1 MLTALKDKSIGSII
15 KIQIRDPDTATYSYT
30 DFILTN
36 LGAPDSSY
44 KNANGA
50 WLTQKDIYDEVP
62 FNSNNNQAYTNS
74 VFCNTKYDFEGKYLS
89 NVDSKI
95 QPYILTPTLP
105 IAASASISATAITK
119 KVFLL
124 SITEIG
130 GVTTLSKD
138 GSKLSYFSDNNN
150 RIAYYGNTNKAV
162 IWWTRSPLSSNSNR
176 VYCMGTDG
184 DWIGSNASSSRGVR
198 PTFIIDSSL
207 LVDENGYI
215 YLGRS
220 PVISSSLGVSG
231 TDLGEKKDIFD
242 VNYSVSDPDGD
253 TLTVTE
259 KIDNITVSTR
269 TNVSSGSSLTFSNLN
284 NLTSFQ
290 KILNGEHTL
299 EIIANDGKTSTSFT
313 FTFTKKVTEADI
325 TLKEALAV
333 EGDISVAVLK
343 IEGSIPEDA
352 IITAL
357 VTNNGKDPSPVWQDA
372 TLAVLNNKNIV
383 FTNKENTNGAAF
395 NFKVKIKR
403 GPSDKGGY
411 ITSIN
416 GAFQ

>member
-15 KIQIRDPDTATYSYT
+15 KIKIRDDDIAQDVIT

-36 LGAPDSSY
+36 LGAPNSSY

-50 WLTQKDIYDEVP
+50 WLTQKNIQSTMM
-62 FNSNNNQAYTNS
+62 FNSDDDQVYANS
-74 VFCNTKYDFEGKYLS
+74 YFCDTKYDFEGNYLS
-89 NVDSKI
+89 NIDSKL

-105 IAASASISATAITK
+105 IAAGASIDATTITK

-124 SITEIG
+124 SITETG
-130 GVTTLSKD
+130 AATLSND
-138 GSKLSYFSDNNN
+138 GSKLSYFSDNSS
-150 RIAYYGNTNKAV
+150 RIARYDNGQAE
-162 IWWTRSPLSSNSNR
+162 IWWTRSPGSNFSGS
-176 VYCMGTDG
+176 VYCVDTNG
-184 DWIGSNASSSRGVR
+184 DWSNNSASGSGGVR

-215 YLGRS
+215 HVSRP
-220 PVISSSLGVSG
+220 PVISSSLGASG
-231 TDLGEKKDIFD
+231 TDLGEKKDVFN
-242 VNYSVSDPDGD
+242 VTYSVSNPDGNA
-253 TLTVTE
+253 LTVTE
-259 KIDNITVSTR
+259 KIDNVTVNTR
-269 TNVSSGSSLTFSNLN
+269 TNISSDSSLTFSNLN
-284 NLTSFQ
+284 DLTSFQ

-299 EIIANDGKTSTSFT
+299 EIIANNGEEETSFT

-325 TLKEALAV
+325 TLKNALAV
-333 EGDISVAVLK
+333 DGDISVAILK
-343 IEGSIPEDA
+343 IEGSIPKDA
-352 IITAL
+352 IVTAL
-357 VTNNGKDPSPVWQDA
+357 VTNNGKDPNPAWQDA
-372 TLAVLNNKNIV
+372 TIEVLNNKNIV

>member
-15 KIQIRDPDTATYSYT
+15 KIKIWDGDIAQAVDT

-36 LGAPDSSY
+36 LGAPNSSY

-50 WLTQKDIYDEVP
+50 WLTQKNIQTTMM
-62 FNSNNNQAYTNS
+62 FNNNNNQAYAKS
-74 VFCNTKYDFEGKYLS
+74 YFCDTEHDFEGNYLS
-89 NVDSKI
+89 SIDSEL

-105 IAASASISATAITK
+105 IAAGASIGATTITK

-124 SITEIG
+124 SITETG
-130 GVTTLSKD
+130 ATTLSND
-138 GSKLSYFSDNNN
+138 GSKLSYFSDNSS
-150 RIAYYGNTNKAV
+150 RIARYGNGQTA
-162 IWWTRSPLSSNSNR
+162 IWWTRSPYSGHSYR
-176 VYCMGTDG
+176 VYCVGTNGVQDS
-184 DWIGSNASSSRGVR
+184 DIASGSRGVR

-215 YLGRS
+215 HAIRP
-220 PVISSSLGVSG
+220 PVISSSLGASG
-231 TDLGEKKDIFD
+231 TDLGEKKDVFN
-242 VNYSVSDPDGD
+242 VTYSVSNPNGKA
-253 TLTVTE
+253 LTVTE
-259 KIDNITVSTR
+259 KIDNVTVNTR
-269 TNVSSGSSLTFSNLN
+269 TNVSSDSLLTFSNLN
-284 NLTSFQ
+284 DLTSFQ
-290 KILNGEHTL
+290 KILNGKHTL
-299 EIIANDGKTSTSFT
+299 EIIANNEKETSFT

-325 TLKEALAV
+325 TLKNALAV
-333 EGDISVAVLK
+333 DGDISIAILK
-343 IEGSIPEDA
+343 IEGSIPKDA
-352 IITAL
+352 IVTAL
-357 VTNNGKDPSPVWQDA
+357 VTNNGKDPNPAWQDA
-372 TLAVLNNKNIV
+372 TIEVLNNKNII

>member
-15 KIQIRDPDTATYSYT
+15 KIKIWDGDIAQAVDT

-36 LGAPDSSY
+36 LGAPNSSY

-50 WLTQKDIYDEVP
+50 WLTQKNIQTTMM
-62 FNSNNNQAYTNS
+62 FNSNNNQAYANS
-74 VFCNTKYDFEGKYLS
+74 YLHDFEGIYLS
-89 NVDSKI
+89 SIDSKL

-105 IAASASISATAITK
+105 IAAGASIGATTITK

-124 SITEIG
+124 SITETGAI
-130 GVTTLSKD
+130 TLSND
-138 GSKLSYFSDNNN
+138 GSKLSYFSDNSS
-150 RIAYYGNTNKAV
+150 RIARYGDGQAE
-162 IWWTRSPLSSNSNR
+162 IWWTRSPYSNDSYSVFCVSTYGGWGGR
-176 VYCMGTDG
+176 DADRSG
-184 DWIGSNASSSRGVR
+184 GVR

-215 YLGRS
+215 HMNRP
-220 PVISSSLGVSG
+220 PVISSSLGASG
-231 TDLGEKKDIFD
+231 TDLGEKKDVFN
-242 VNYSVSDPDGD
+242 VTYSVSNPDGNA
-253 TLTVTE
+253 LTVTE
-259 KIDNITVSTR
+259 KIDNVTVNTR
-269 TNVSSGSSLTFSNLN
+269 TNISSDSLLTFSNLN
-284 NLTSFQ
+284 DLTSFQ

-299 EIIANDGKTSTSFT
+299 EIIANNGEEISFT

-325 TLKEALAV
+325 TLKNALAV
-333 EGDISVAVLK
+333 DGDISVAILK
-343 IEGSIPEDA
+343 IEGSIPKDA
-352 IITAL
+352 IVTAL
-357 VTNNGKDPSPVWQDA
+357 VTNNGKDPNPAWQDA
-372 TLAVLNNKNIV
+372 TIEVLNNKNIV

>member
-15 KIQIRDPDTATYSYT
+15 KIKIRDDDTAQDVIT

-50 WLTQKDIYDEVP
+50 WLTQKGIYGEAP
-62 FNSNNNQAYTNS
+62 FNGNNNDQAYANS
-74 VFCNTKYDFEGKYLS
+74 FFCDTKYDFEGNYLS
-89 NVDSKI
+89 DIDSKL

-105 IAASASISATAITK
+105 IAAGASISATTITK

-124 SITEIG
+124 SITETG
-130 GVTTLSKD
+130 ATTLSND
-138 GSKLSYFSDNNN
+138 GSKLSYFSDNNS
-150 RIAYYGNTNKAV
+150 RIAYYGNSDKAAT
-162 IWWTRSPLSSNSNR
+162 WWTRSPDSDHSGV
-176 VYCMGTDG
+176 VYCVYTSGVQD
-184 DWIGSNASSSRGVR
+184 IGFARSSYGVR

-207 LVDENGYI
+207 LVDEDGYI
-215 YLGRS
+215 HVSRP
-220 PVISSSLGVSG
+220 PVISSSLGASG
-231 TDLGEKKDIFD
+231 TDLGEKKDVFN
-242 VNYSVSDPDGD
+242 VTYSVSNPDGNA
-253 TLTVTE
+253 LTVTE
-259 KIDNITVSTR
+259 KIDNVTVNTR
-269 TNVSSGSSLTFSNLN
+269 TNISSDSSLTFSNLN
-284 NLTSFQ
+284 DLTSFQ

-299 EIIANDGKTSTSFT
+299 EIIANNGKETSFT
-313 FTFTKKVTEADI
+313 FTFTKKVTETDI

-357 VTNNGKDPSPVWQDA
+357 VTNNGKDSSPVWQDA

>member
-15 KIQIRDPDTATYSYT
+15 KIKIKDDDTATYYDT

-36 LGAPDSSY
+36 LGAPNSSY
-44 KNANGA
+44 KNADGA
-50 WLTQKDIYDEVP
+50 WLTQKNIYDEYQ
-62 FNSNNNQAYTNS
+62 FSNNNDQAYANS
-74 VFCNTKYDFEGKYLS
+74 FLNDFFEHNYLHLI
-89 NVDSKI
+89 DSKL

-105 IAASASISATAITK
+105 IAAGVSIGATTITK

-124 SITEIG
+124 SITETG
-130 GVTTLSKD
+130 ATTLNDD
-138 GSKLSYFSDNNN
+138 GSKLSYFSDNNS
-150 RIAYYGNTNKAV
+150 RIAYYGNNAA
-162 IWWTRSPLSSNSNR
+162 IWWTRSPYSFISNG
-176 VYCMGTDG
+176 VYCVGTNGGQDY
-184 DWIGSNASSSRGVR
+184 DNAGNSHGVR
-198 PTFIIDSSL
+198 PTFIVDSSL
-207 LVDENGYI
+207 LVDDNGYI
-215 YLGRS
+215 SFPS
-220 PVISSSLGVSG
+220 PVISSSLGTSG
-231 TDLGEKKDIFD
+231 TDLGEKKDIFN
-242 VNYSVSDPDGD
+242 VTYSVSDPRGNN
-253 TLTVTE
+253 LTITE
-259 KIDNITVSTR
+259 RIDNITVSTR

-290 KILNGEHTL
+290 KILNGKHTL
-299 EIIANDGKTSTSFT
+299 EIIADNGNLYTSFI

-343 IEGSIPEDA
+343 IEGSIPKDA
-352 IITAL
+352 IITAS

>member
-15 KIQIRDPDTATYSYT
+15 KIQIKDPDTAIYSYT

-50 WLTQKDIYDEVP
+50 WLTQKNIDAKSP
-62 FNSNNNQAYTNS
+62 FNSNNNQT
-74 VFCNTKYDFEGKYLS
+74 YDSELGPQLEQYYGD
-89 NVDSKI
+89 NIDSKL

-105 IAASASISATAITK
+105 IAAGNSIGTTTITR

-124 SITEIG
+124 SITETG
-130 GVTTLSKD
+130 AATLSND
-138 GSKLSYFSDNNN
+138 GSKLSYFSDNNS
-150 RIAYYGNTNKAV
+150 RIAYYQNSPE
-162 IWWTRSPLSSNSNR
+162 IWWTRSPYSGSSTY
-176 VYCMGTDG
+176 VYCVVTNGGWDY
-184 DWIGSNASSSRGVR
+184 NFASRSYGVR
-198 PTFIIDSSL
+198 PTFIVDSSL
-207 LVDENGYI
+207 LVDDDGYI
-215 YLGRS
+215 HSPS
-220 PVISSSLGVSG
+220 PVISSSLGTSG
-231 TDLGEKKDIFD
+231 TDLGEKKDIFN
-242 VNYSVSDPDGD
+242 VTYSVSDPRGNN
-253 TLTVTE
+253 LTITE
-259 KIDNITVSTR
+259 RIDNITVSTR

-290 KILNGEHTL
+290 KILNGKHTL
-299 EIIANDGKTSTSFT
+299 EIIADNGNLYTSFT

-343 IEGSIPEDA
+343 IEGSIPADA
-352 IITAL
+352 IVTAL

>member
-15 KIQIRDPDTATYSYT
+15 KIQIKDPDTATYSYT

-36 LGAPDSSY
+36 LGAPNSSY

-50 WLTQKDIYDEVP
+50 WLTQKNIDAKTP
-62 FNSNNNQAYTNS
+62 FNSNNNQTY
-74 VFCNTKYDFEGKYLS
+74 
-89 NVDSKI
+89 DSKLGPQLEQYYVNNI
-95 QPYILTPTLP
+95 DSKLQPYILTPTLP
-105 IAASASISATAITK
+105 IAAGNSIGATTITR

-124 SITEIG
+124 SITETG
-130 GVTTLSKD
+130 ATTLSND
-138 GSKLSYFSDNNN
+138 GSKLSYFSDNNS
-150 RIAYYGNTNKAV
+150 RIAYYQGSPE
-162 IWWTRSPLSSNSNR
+162 IWWTRSPYSNNSSFVWCVSS
-176 VYCMGTDG
+176 DG
-184 DWIGSNASSSRGVR
+184 DWYYLSASDSCGVR
-198 PTFIIDSSL
+198 PTFIVDSSL
-207 LVDENGYI
+207 FVDENGYI
-215 YLGRS
+215 SLSRP
-220 PVISSSLGVSG
+220 PVISSSLGTSG
-231 TDLGEKKDIFD
+231 TDLGEKKDVFN
-242 VNYSVSDPDGD
+242 VTYSVSDPDGD
-253 TLTVTE
+253 ALTVIE
-259 KIDNITVSTR
+259 KIDNVTVNTK
-269 TNVSSGSSLTFSNLN
+269 TNISSGSSLTFSNLN
-284 NLTSFQ
+284 DLTSFQ
-290 KILNGEHTL
+290 KILNGKHTL
-299 EIIANDGKTSTSFT
+299 EIIANDGIISTSFT

-343 IEGSIPEDA
+343 IEGSIPNDA
-352 IITAL
+352 IVTAL

-372 TLAVLNNKNIV
+372 TVEVLNNKNIV

>member
-15 KIQIRDPDTATYSYT
+15 KIKMDGTYD

-50 WLTQKDIYDEVP
+50 WLTQKNIYTTVP
-62 FNSNNNQAYTNS
+62 FNNNNNQVYANS
-74 VFCNTKYDFEGKYLS
+74 RFGSTEFEQAYLS
-89 NVDSKI
+89 DVDSKL

-105 IAASASISATAITK
+105 ITAGASIGATTITK

-124 SITEIG
+124 SITETG
-130 GVTTLSKD
+130 AATLSND
-138 GSKLSYFSDNNN
+138 GSKLSYFSGNNS
-150 RIAYYGNTNKAV
+150 RIAYNGSGNATT
-162 IWWTRSPLSSNSNR
+162 WWTRSPFSGISSYVYCVHANGDWNGNGASNS
-176 VYCMGTDG
+176 Y
-184 DWIGSNASSSRGVR
+184 GVR

-207 LVDENGYI
+207 LVDEDGYI
-215 YLGRS
+215 YVSRP
-220 PVISSSLGVSG
+220 PVISSSLGASG
-231 TDLGEKKDIFD
+231 TDLGEKKDVFN
-242 VNYSVSDPDGD
+242 VTYSVSDPDGD
-253 TLTVTE
+253 ALTVIE
-259 KIDNITVSTR
+259 KIDNVTVNTK
-269 TNVSSGSSLTFSNLN
+269 TNISSGSSLTFSNLN
-284 NLTSFQ
+284 DLTSFQ
-290 KILNGEHTL
+290 KILNGKHTL
-299 EIIANDGKTSTSFT
+299 EIIANDGITSTSFT

-343 IEGSIPEDA
+343 IEGSIPGDA
-352 IITAL
+352 IVTAL

>member
-15 KIQIRDPDTATYSYT
+15 KIKIRDDDIAQDVVT

-36 LGAPDSSY
+36 LGAPNSSY

-50 WLTQKDIYDEVP
+50 WLTQKNIQTTMP
-62 FNSNNNQAYTNS
+62 FNSNNNQAYANS
-74 VFCNTKYDFEGKYLS
+74 YFCDTKYDFEGNYLS
-89 NVDSKI
+89 NIDSKL

-105 IAASASISATAITK
+105 IAAGASIGATTITK

-124 SITEIG
+124 SITETG
-130 GVTTLSKD
+130 AATLSDD
-138 GSKLSYFSDNNN
+138 GSKLSYFSDNSS
-150 RIAYYGNTNKAV
+150 RIARYGNGQAE
-162 IWWTRSPLSSNSNR
+162 IWWTRSPYSNDSNG
-176 VYCMGTDG
+176 VCCVDTYGGWSC
-184 DWIGSNASSSRGVR
+184 NLASYSGGVR

-215 YLGRS
+215 HVNRS
-220 PVISSSLGVSG
+220 PVISSSLGASG
-231 TDLGEKKDIFD
+231 TDLGEKKDVFN
-242 VNYSVSDPDGD
+242 VTYSVSNPDGNA
-253 TLTVTE
+253 LTVTE
-259 KIDNITVSTR
+259 KIDNVIVNTR
-269 TNVSSGSSLTFSNLN
+269 TNISSDSSLTFSNLN
-284 NLTSFQ
+284 DLTSFQ

-299 EIIANDGKTSTSFT
+299 EIIANNGEETSFT

-325 TLKEALAV
+325 TLKNALAV
-333 EGDISVAVLK
+333 DGDISIAILK
-343 IEGSIPEDA
+343 IEGSIPKDA
-352 IITAL
+352 IVTAL

-372 TLAVLNNKNIV
+372 TIEVLKSKNIV

>member
-15 KIQIRDPDTATYSYT
+15 KIKIEDNDT

-36 LGAPDSSY
+36 LGDPNSSY
-44 KNANGA
+44 KNANGE
-50 WLTQKDIYDEVP
+50 WLTQKDIYYDQVP
-62 FNSNNNQAYTNS
+62 FSNNDDQAYANS
-74 VFCNTKYDFEGKYLS
+74 SVNDLLEYDYLHLI
-89 NVDSKI
+89 DSKL

-105 IAASASISATAITK
+105 IAAGALIDATTITK

-130 GVTTLSKD
+130 ATTLNND
-138 GSKLSYFSDNNN
+138 GSKLSYFSDNNS
-150 RIAYYGNTNKAV
+150 RIAYYQDSPK
-162 IWWTRSPLSSNSNR
+162 IWWTRSPCSFSSDY
-176 VYCMGTDG
+176 VYCVFTDG
-184 DWIGSNASSSRGVR
+184 GLGRDNTGLSRGVR
-198 PTFIIDSSL
+198 PTFIVDSSL
-207 LVDENGYI
+207 LVDDDGYI
-215 YLGRS
+215 HFLS
-220 PVISSSLGVSG
+220 PVISSSLGTSG
-231 TDLGEKKDIFD
+231 TDLGEKKDVFN
-242 VNYSVSDPDGD
+242 VTYSVSDPNGNN
-253 TLTVTE
+253 LTITE
-259 KIDNITVSTR
+259 RIDNININTR
-269 TNVSSGSSLTFSNLN
+269 TNISSGSSLTFSKLN
-284 NLTSFQ
+284 DFASFQ
-290 KILNGEHTL
+290 TILNGKHTL
-299 EIIANDGKTSTSFT
+299 EIIADNGDLYTSFT

-352 IITAL
+352 IVTAL

-416 GAFQ
+416 GVFQ

>member
-15 KIQIRDPDTATYSYT
+15 KIKIKDDDT

-36 LGAPDSSY
+36 LGAPNSSY

-50 WLTQKDIYDEVP
+50 WLTQKDICTDEVR
-62 FNSNNNQAYTNS
+62 FSDKNDQAYAKSSIKTWLE
-74 VFCNTKYDFEGKYLS
+74 NTYL
-89 NVDSKI
+89 NYIDSKL

-105 IAASASISATAITK
+105 IAKGSSIGATTITT

-124 SITEIG
+124 SITETG
-130 GVTTLSKD
+130 ATTLSND
-138 GSKLSYFSDNNN
+138 GSKLSYFSDNNS
-150 RIAYYGNTNKAV
+150 RIAYYGNSPKT
-162 IWWTRSPLSSNSNR
+162 WWTRSPFSNNSHYVFC
-176 VYCMGTDG
+176 VYTDG
-184 DWIGSNASSSRGVR
+184 GQGFSFASGSYGVR
-198 PTFIIDSSL
+198 PTFIVDSSL
-207 LVDENGYI
+207 LVDDDGYI
-215 YLGRS
+215 HFPF
-220 PVISSSLGVSG
+220 PVISSSLGTSG
-231 TDLGEKKDIFD
+231 TDLGEKKDVFN
-242 VNYSVSDPDGD
+242 VTYSVSDPKGNN
-253 TLTVTE
+253 LTIIE
-259 KIDNITVSTR
+259 RIDNIDINTK
-269 TNVSSGSSLTFSNLN
+269 TNISSGSSLTFSKLN
-284 NLTSFQ
+284 DFASFQ
-290 KILNGEHTL
+290 TILNGKHTL
-299 EIIANDGKTSTSFT
+299 EIIADNGNLYTSFT

-333 EGDISVAVLK
+333 EGDISLAVLK

-352 IITAL
+352 IVTAL
-357 VTNNGKDPSPVWQDA
+357 VTNNGKDSNPVWQDA
-372 TLAVLNNKNIV
+372 TTQVLNNKNII

>member
-15 KIQIRDPDTATYSYT
+15 KIKIWDGDIAQAVDT

-36 LGAPDSSY
+36 LGAPNSSY

-50 WLTQKDIYDEVP
+50 WLTQKNIQTTMM
-62 FNSNNNQAYTNS
+62 FNSNNNQAYANS
-74 VFCNTKYDFEGKYLS
+74 CFCDTKYDFEGNYLS
-89 NVDSKI
+89 SIDSKL

-105 IAASASISATAITK
+105 IAAGISIGATTITK

-124 SITEIG
+124 SITETG
-130 GVTTLSKD
+130 ATTLSND
-138 GSKLSYFSDNNN
+138 GSKLSYFSNNSS
-150 RIAYYGNTNKAV
+150 RIARYGNGQAE
-162 IWWTRSPLSSNSNR
+162 IWWTRSPYSNGSNC
-176 VYCMGTDG
+176 VYCVSTNG
-184 DWIGSNASSSRGVR
+184 DWNYDGASCSDGVR
-198 PTFIIDSSL
+198 PTFIINSSL

-215 YLGRS
+215 HVNRP
-220 PVISSSLGVSG
+220 PVISSSLGASG
-231 TDLGEKKDIFD
+231 TDLGEKKDVFN
-242 VNYSVSDPDGD
+242 VTYSVSNPDGNA
-253 TLTVTE
+253 LTVTE
-259 KIDNITVSTR
+259 KIDNVTVNTR
-269 TNVSSGSSLTFSNLN
+269 TNISSDSLLTFSNLN
-284 NLTSFQ
+284 DLTSFQ

-299 EIIANDGKTSTSFT
+299 EIIANNGKEISFT

-325 TLKEALAV
+325 TLKNALAV
-333 EGDISVAVLK
+333 DGDISVAILK
-343 IEGSIPEDA
+343 IEGSIPKDA
-352 IITAL
+352 IVTAL
-357 VTNNGKDPSPVWQDA
+357 VTNNGKDPNPAWQDA
-372 TLAVLNNKNIV
+372 TIEVLNNKNIV

>member
-50 WLTQKDIYDEVP
+50 WLTQKDIQGEAP
-62 FNSNNNQAYTNS
+62 FNSNNNQAYANS
-74 VFCNTKYDFEGKYLS
+74 VFCDTKYDFEGNYLS

-105 IAASASISATAITK
+105 IAAGASIGATTITK

-124 SITEIG
+124 SITETG
-130 GVTTLSKD
+130 ATTLSND
-138 GSKLSYFSDNNN
+138 GSKLSYFSDNNS
-150 RIAYYGNTNKAV
+150 RIAYYGNDATT
-162 IWWTRSPLSSNSNR
+162 WWTRSPRSSNSDYVCC
-176 VYCMGTDG
+176 VYTYGGQCSNYAS
-184 DWIGSNASSSRGVR
+184 GSCGVR

-215 YLGRS
+215 YLSRP
-220 PVISSSLGVSG
+220 PVISSSLGASG

>member
-15 KIQIRDPDTATYSYT
+15 KIQIRDPNTATYSYT

-50 WLTQKDIYDEVP
+50 WLTQKNIDAKAM
-62 FNSNNNQAYTNS
+62 FNSNNNQAYDSELGPQIEEYYVDNI
-74 VFCNTKYDFEGKYLS
+74 
-89 NVDSKI
+89 DSKL

-105 IAASASISATAITK
+105 IVAGNSIGATTITR

-124 SITEIG
+124 SITETG
-130 GVTTLSKD
+130 ATTLSND
-138 GSKLSYFSDNNN
+138 GSKLSYFSNNKS
-150 RIAYYGNTNKAV
+150 RIVYYQNSPQ
-162 IWWTRSPLSSNSNR
+162 IWWTRSPYSRDSGFM
-176 VYCMGTDG
+176 YCVGADG
-184 DWIGSNASSSRGVR
+184 DWFDVYVSDSCGVR

-207 LVDENGYI
+207 FVDENGYI
-215 YLGRS
+215 VLNPP
-220 PVISSSLGVSG
+220 PVISSSLGTSG
-231 TDLGEKKDIFD
+231 TDLGEKKDVFN
-242 VNYSVSDPDGD
+242 VTYSVSNPDGD
-253 TLTVTE
+253 ALTVIE
-259 KIDNITVSTR
+259 KIDNVTVNTK
-269 TNVSSGSSLTFSNLN
+269 TNISSGSSLTFSNLN
-284 NLTSFQ
+284 DLTSFQ
-290 KILNGEHTL
+290 KILNGKHTL
-299 EIIANDGKTSTSFT
+299 EIIANDGITSTSFT

-343 IEGSIPEDA
+343 IEGSIPGDA
-352 IITAL
+352 IVTAL

-372 TLAVLNNKNIV
+372 TLAVLNNKNII

>member
-1 MLTALKDKSIGSII
+1 MATALKNKSIGSII
-15 KIQIRDPDTATYSYT
+15 KIKINNNVT

-50 WLTQKDIYDEVP
+50 WLTQKNIYKNQV
-62 FNSNNNQAYTNS
+62 FNSSNDQAYAKSSIKTWLE
-74 VFCNTKYDFEGKYLS
+74 NTYL
-89 NVDSKI
+89 NYIDSKL

-105 IAASASISATAITK
+105 ITTGSSIGATTITT

-124 SITEIG
+124 SMTETG
-130 GVTTLSKD
+130 ATTLSKD
-138 GSKLSYFSDNNN
+138 GSKLSYFSDDNS
-150 RIAYYGNTNKAV
+150 RIAYYNNSAKF
-162 IWWTRSPLSSNSNR
+162 WWTRSPDAVGPR
-176 VYCMGTDG
+176 QVYCVLTNGNYNFFRAD
-184 DWIGSNASSSRGVR
+184 NLYGVR
-198 PTFIIDSSL
+198 PTFIVDSSL
-207 LVDENGYI
+207 LVDDDGYI
-215 YLGRS
+215 HFPL
-220 PVISSSLGVSG
+220 PVISSSLGTSG
-231 TDLGEKKDIFD
+231 TDLGEKKDVFN
-242 VNYSVSDPDGD
+242 VTYSVSDPMGNN
-253 TLTVTE
+253 LTITE
-259 KIDNITVSTR
+259 RIDNININTK
-269 TNVSSGSSLTFSNLN
+269 TNISSGSSLTFSKLN
-284 NLTSFQ
+284 DFASFQ
-290 KILNGEHTL
+290 TILNGKHTL
-299 EIIANDGKTSTSFT
+299 EIIADNGDLYTSFT

-352 IITAL
+352 IVTAL
-357 VTNNGKDPSPVWQDA
+357 VTNNGKDPSPVWEDA
-372 TLAVLNNKNIV
+372 TLAVLNNKNII

>member
-15 KIQIRDPDTATYSYT
+15 KIKIKDDDTATYYDT

-36 LGAPDSSY
+36 LGAPNSSY
-44 KNANGA
+44 KNADGA
-50 WLTQKDIYDEVP
+50 WLTQKNIYNEYQ
-62 FNSNNNQAYTNS
+62 FSNNNDQAYANS
-74 VFCNTKYDFEGKYLS
+74 FLNDFFEHNYLHLI
-89 NVDSKI
+89 DSKL

-105 IAASASISATAITK
+105 IAAGVSIGATTITK

-124 SITEIG
+124 SITETG
-130 GVTTLSKD
+130 ATTLNDD
-138 GSKLSYFSDNNN
+138 GSKLSYFSDNNS
-150 RIAYYGNTNKAV
+150 RIAYYDNNVA
-162 IWWTRSPLSSNSNR
+162 IWWTRSP
-176 VYCMGTDG
+176 
-184 DWIGSNASSSRGVR
+184 GSNFSSFVCCVGANGDQDYGNAGGSGGLR
-198 PTFIIDSSL
+198 PTFIVDSSL
-207 LVDENGYI
+207 LVDDNGYI
-215 YLGRS
+215 SFPS
-220 PVISSSLGVSG
+220 PVISSSLGTSG
-231 TDLGEKKDIFD
+231 TDLGEKKDIFN
-242 VNYSVSDPDGD
+242 VTYSVSDPRGNN
-253 TLTVTE
+253 LTITE
-259 KIDNITVSTR
+259 RIDNITVSTR

-290 KILNGEHTL
+290 KILNGKHTL
-299 EIIANDGKTSTSFT
+299 EIIADNGNLYTSFI

-343 IEGSIPEDA
+343 IEGSIPKDA
-352 IITAL
+352 IITAS

-403 GPSDKGGY
+403 GPSDEGGY

>member
-15 KIQIRDPDTATYSYT
+15 KIKMDGVYD

-50 WLTQKDIYDEVP
+50 WLTQKEILTEIP
-62 FNSNNNQAYTNS
+62 FSDNNNQAYANSIFGGTN
-74 VFCNTKYDFEGKYLS
+74 FESIYLS
-89 NVDSKI
+89 DIDSKL

-105 IAASASISATAITK
+105 IAAGASIGATTITK

-124 SITEIG
+124 SITETG
-130 GVTTLSKD
+130 ASALSND
-138 GSKLSYFSDNNN
+138 GSKLSYFSNNN
-150 RIAYYGNTNKAV
+150 SRIAYDGNGNAIT
-162 IWWTRSPLSSNSNR
+162 WWTRSPYSNISNY
-176 VYCMGTDG
+176 VYCVNTLGGQYD
-184 DWIGSNASSSRGVR
+184 SNASNSYGVR

-207 LVDENGYI
+207 LVDEDGYI
-215 YLGRS
+215 HVS
-220 PVISSSLGVSG
+220 SPPVISSSLGASG
-231 TDLGEKKDIFD
+231 TDLGEKKDIFN
-242 VNYSVSDPDGD
+242 VTYSVSSPNGNA
-253 TLTVTE
+253 LTVIE
-259 KIDNITVSTR
+259 KIDNVIVNTR
-269 TNVSSGSSLTFSNLN
+269 TNISSDSLLTFSNLN
-284 NLTSFQ
+284 DLTSFQ

-299 EIIANDGKTSTSFT
+299 EIIAYNEEKTSFT

-325 TLKEALAV
+325 TLKNALAV

-352 IITAL
+352 IVTAL

-416 GAFQ
+416 GVFQ

>member
-1 MLTALKDKSIGSII
+1 MATALKNKSIGSII
-15 KIQIRDPDTATYSYT
+15 KIKINNEVT

-50 WLTQKDIYDEVP
+50 WLTQKNIYNKKV
-62 FNSNNNQAYTNS
+62 FNSSNNQAYAESSIKTWLE
-74 VFCNTKYDFEGKYLS
+74 NTYL
-89 NVDSKI
+89 NYIDSKL

-105 IAASASISATAITK
+105 IARGSSIGATTITK

-124 SITEIG
+124 SITETGATI
-130 GVTTLSKD
+130 LSND
-138 GSKLSYFSDNNN
+138 GSKLSYFSDDNS
-150 RIAYYGNTNKAV
+150 RIAYYNNSLSN
-162 IWWTRSPLSSNSNR
+162 WWTRSPESISPR
-176 VYCMGTDG
+176 QVCYVGTDG
-184 DWIGSNASSSRGVR
+184 DYGFDRASYSYGVR
-198 PTFIIDSSL
+198 PTFIVDSSL
-207 LVDENGYI
+207 LVDDNGYI
-215 YLGRS
+215 HSLP
-220 PVISSSLGVSG
+220 PVISSSLGTSG
-231 TDLGEKKDIFD
+231 TDLGEKKDVFN
-242 VNYSVSDPDGD
+242 VTYSVSDPMGNN
-253 TLTVTE
+253 LTITE
-259 KIDNITVSTR
+259 RIDNININTK
-269 TNVSSGSSLTFSNLN
+269 TNISSGSSLTFSKLN
-284 NLTSFQ
+284 DFASFQ
-290 KILNGEHTL
+290 TILNGKHTL
-299 EIIANDGKTSTSFT
+299 EIIADNGDLYTSFT

-352 IITAL
+352 IVTAL
-357 VTNNGKDPSPVWQDA
+357 VTNNGKDPSPVWEDA
-372 TLAVLNNKNIV
+372 TLAVLNNKNII